1 MTKYLEDI
9 SDYWDTRA
17 RGYSLDNQAE
27 LESEQATKWLQL
39 IERYVSI
46 KKEWHVLDL
55 GCGPGFFSI
64 LLSQIG
70 CRVTAIDYSD
80 KMLQEAKANAEK
92 YKTSIDFKK
101 MDAHQL
107 MFQDQ
112 SFDLII
118 TRNVTW
124 NLEQPMIAYQEMLRV
139 LKPSGHL
146 LNYDGNYYYHYT
158 DEDYNRKM
166 HREHQHMEGI
176 DVSKIDGIA
185 GHLELSKHLR
195 PYWDEEVFK
204 QLGVSSIEWDILNKE
219 INSLGKT
226 MIRSFLI
233 HVIK

>member
-1 MTKYLEDI
+1 MKKYLEDI
-9 SDYWDTRA
+9 SAYWNTRA
-17 RGYSLDNQAE
+17 KGYSLDNQTE
-27 LESEQATKWLQL
+27 LESEKAEEWLQL
-39 IERYVSI
+39 IKRYVLI

-64 LLSQIG
+64 LLSWLG
-70 CRVTAIDYSD
+70 CQVTAIDYSEQ
-80 KMLQEAKANAEK
+80 MLKEAQRNAEK
-92 YKTSIDFKK
+92 YGVNIIFKK

-107 MFQDQ
+107 MFEDH

-124 NLEQPMIAYQEMLRV
+124 NLERPIIAYQEMLRV

-158 DEDYNRKM
+158 DKDYDRKS
-166 HREHQHMEGI
+166 HSEHQHMEGI

-185 GHLELSKHLR
+185 EHLELSQYLR
-195 PYWDEEVFK
+195 PYWDEAVLK
-204 QLGVSSIEWDILNKE
+204 KLGAASIEWNILNE
-219 INSLGKT
+219 ETNALGKS
-226 MIRSFLI
+226 IIHSFMI